1 MAVKAKVDS
10 YSVEIERLNKSIP
23 LSREPERQRMMQRH
37 SELCKQHKS
46 KHGSVRPKYCRNLT
60 YKETRDH
67 DSPVSFSVGISGR
80 CGMKNHFI
88 VPPGL
93 FTRQHKQRSQ
103 FHLFMEVRIALGLF
117 APLLFFDIFL
127 QSSPSN
133 FREFCRKLSNKSAV
147 FYNKPAFPS
156 SYTGKS
162 KKILPSAG
170 KRRFPS
176 ALARW
181 SPYIAKYP

>member
-1 MAVKAKVDS
+1 
-10 YSVEIERLNKSIP
+10 
-23 LSREPERQRMMQRH
+23 
-37 SELCKQHKS
+37 
-46 KHGSVRPKYCRNLT
+46 
-60 YKETRDH
+60 
-67 DSPVSFSVGISGR
+67 
-80 CGMKNHFI
+80 MKNHFI

-162 KKILPSAG
+162 KKIFPGLHQTWELMYLEKFFAALDTGLLPCHRPGFAGTPLPS
-170 KRRFPS
+170 RTSVSFPP
-176 ALARW
+176 
-181 SPYIAKYP
+181 SPAASPSLSRHSLQCDIFVPLSIFFLTFTAAKIKYKPQTSL